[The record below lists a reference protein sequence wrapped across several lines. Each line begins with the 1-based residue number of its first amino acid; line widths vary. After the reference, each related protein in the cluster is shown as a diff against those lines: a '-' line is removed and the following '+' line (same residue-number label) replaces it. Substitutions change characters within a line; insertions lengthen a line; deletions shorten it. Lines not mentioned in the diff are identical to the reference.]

1 MNSDIVIFSVLD
13 SRMSFAIYR
22 TAKLGSFGEIGG
34 SLSHTYRTR
43 PTSNADENK
52 AHLNEH
58 SLQTYNSCFEA
69 IKNSLPEK
77 RRKNAVL
84 TIEHLITASPD
95 WSGWNTEKEAEF
107 FDKSLEFVKQKYGS
121 ENVIAHSI
129 HRDETT
135 PHLIVYV
142 TPIDEKG
149 GLNAKKWL
157 GGRAKLSQTQTEFA
171 NKIKHLGLERGLENS
186 KARHKTI
193 KEFYAEIEKPTPK
206 LEEKKYE
213 IEPINYDLI
222 PKMGLLE
229 TTSSFNKKLEASYKE
244 IHFNYENLILRL
256 KNEQHENLK
265 ETVNSYEKKLVENGL
280 KLEKLSNEN
289 QRLKADKKLI
299 TQGFEKKIEL
309 LEKEKLEVINDKL
322 MSLREFDSF
331 SELKKIDPRAFQRL
345 EIDVV
350 NVVNQHKNA
359 REAERKAEAEKNY
372 REQQCIENERRAAL
386 KQKEDDHKAWLFNR
400 VLKRKEGDFAHD
412 LTAVSVKSQN
422 PSEKAAIAELL
433 QFRKSAKPTLEVKG
447 FKSYLA
453 ELEQG
458 DLSRLPQL
466 KKAIEWSTSKGLL
479 QTIPNLEMTVDWNDQ
494 NVEKVVFYA
503 FENISNVVEQQ
514 LEKTKYSE
522 VEKIKK
528 LADFGDFVREKTDSL
543 YSDYLKTYLMPQHKR
558 EFESK
563 EHLEAM
569 RKVDPNYMRGI
580 SSHNESEPEKPK
592 PKQSRGNDFFM

>member
-479 QTIPNLEMTVDWNDQ
+479 ETIPNLEMDVDWDDAK
-494 NVEKVVFYA
+494 VEKVVFYA
-503 FENISNVVEQQ
+503 FENISQVVEKE

-522 VEKIKK
+522 IDKIQK
-528 LADFGDFVREKTDSL
+528 LAEFGDFIREKTDSL
-543 YSDYLKTYLMPQHKR
+543 YSDYLQTRLKPSYER
-558 EFESK
+558 EVQRK
-563 EHLEAM
+563 EHLETM
-569 RKVDPNYMRGI
+569 RKIDPNYMRAN
-580 SSHNESEPEKPK
+580 SYSEPELDKQ
-592 PKQSRGNDFFM
+592 KQSRGNDFSM

>member
-1 MNSDIVIFSVLD
+1 MAY
-13 SRMSFAIYR
+13 AIYR

-43 PTSNADENK
+43 NTPNADENK

-69 IKNSLPEK
+69 IKNSIPEK

-84 TIEHLITASPD
+84 CIEHLITTSPD
-95 WSGWNTEKEAEF
+95 WSGWGTEKEQEF
-107 FDKSLEFVKQKYGS
+107 FDQSLEFVKQKYGS

-157 GGRAKLSQTQTEFA
+157 GGRAKLSQTQTDFA
-171 NKIKHLGLERGLENS
+171 NAVKHFGIERGLENS

-193 KEFYAEIEKPTPK
+193 KQFYAVVNEPTPK

-222 PKMGLLE
+222 PKMGFFD
-229 TTSSFNKKLEASYKE
+229 TTSGFNKKLEASYE
-244 IHFNYENLILRL
+244 DIYLNYENQVLRL
-256 KNEQHENLK
+256 KDKHHNELK
-265 ETVNSYEKKLVENGL
+265 EKVNSYEKKLLDSRL
-280 KLEKLSNEN
+280 KIEKLSNEN
-289 QRLKADKKLI
+289 QRLKSDKKLI
-299 TQGFEKKIEL
+299 TEGFEKKIEL
-309 LEKEKLEVINDKL
+309 LEKEKNEIANDKL

-331 SELKKIDPRAFQRL
+331 SQLKKIDPRTFQRL
-345 EIDVV
+345 EMDVV

-372 REQQCIENERRAAL
+372 REQQRIENERLAAL
-386 KQKEDDHKAWLFNR
+386 KKKEDDHKAWLFNR
-400 VLKRKEGDFAHD
+400 VLERKEGALAHD
-412 LTAVSVKSQN
+412 LTAVSAKSQN
-422 PSEKAAIAELL
+422 EIEKSAIAELL
-433 QFRKSAKPTLEVKG
+433 EFRKSEKTALKIDHFEPRLQSIK
-447 FKSYLA
+447 A
-453 ELEQG
+453 G
-458 DLSRLPQL
+458 DLSRLHEF
-466 KKAIEWSTSKGLL
+466 KSAIEWSTSEGLTETML
-479 QTIPNLEMTVDWNDQ
+479 RLEMKINWDDPKFEKDVFHVLE
-494 NVEKVVFYA
+494 NVSQVIEK
-503 FENISNVVEQQ
+503 E

-528 LADFGDFVREKTDSL
+528 LAEFGDFVREKTDSL
-543 YSDYLKTYLMPQHKR
+543 YSDYLKTYLVPQHKR
-558 EFESK
+558 ELESK

-569 RKVDPNYMRGI
+569 RKIDPNYMKGN
-580 SSHNESEPEKPK
+580 SFHSETEPQKPK
-592 PKQSRGNDFFM
+592 PKGNDFSM

>member
-1 MNSDIVIFSVLD
+1 
-13 SRMSFAIYR
+13 MSFAIYR

-43 PTSNADENK
+43 PTPNADENK
-52 AHLNEH
+52 AYLNEH
-58 SLQTYNSCFEA
+58 SLKTYNECFEA
-69 IKNSLPEK
+69 IKNSIPEK

-95 WSGWNTEKEAEF
+95 WDGWNTAKETEF
-107 FDKSLEFVKQKYGS
+107 FDKSLEFVKKKYGS

-171 NKIKHLGLERGLENS
+171 NEVKYLGLNRGLENS
-186 KARHKTI
+186 KARHKRI

-213 IEPINYDLI
+213 IQPINYDFI
-222 PKMGLLE
+222 PKMGLFE
-229 TTSSFNKKLEASYKE
+229 TTSSFNKKLEANYEE
-244 IHFNYENLILRL
+244 IHFNYENQALEL
-256 KNEQHENLK
+256 KVEHQKQLQAVV
-265 ETVNSYEKKLVENGL
+265 TSYETKLVESRL

-289 QRLKADKKLI
+289 ERLKADKKLI
-299 TQGFEKKIEL
+299 TKGFEKKIEF
-309 LEKEKLEVINDKL
+309 LEKEKTAINNDKL

-331 SELKKIDPRAFQRL
+331 SELKKVDFQAYQQLKAKSFDVVHEHKLTKETERSAQLERQHRERERL
-345 EIDVV
+345 EME
-350 NVVNQHKNA
+350 H
-359 REAERKAEAEKNY
+359 
-372 REQQCIENERRAAL
+372 RAAL
-386 KQKEDDHKAWLFNR
+386 QKKVDQHSAWVSQR
-400 VLKRKEGDFAHD
+400 AIERKEGAFAHD
-412 LTAVSVKSQN
+412 LKVVSASSENQ
-422 PSEKAAIAELL
+422 SEKAAIAELL
-433 QFRKSAKPTLEVKG
+433 DFRKSAKPTFEVKN
-447 FKSYLA
+447 FERYLA
-453 ELEQG
+453 EIQHG
-458 DLSRLPQL
+458 DLSRLSQL
-466 KKAIEWSTSKGLL
+466 RSAIEWSTSNGLL
-479 QTIPNLEMTVDWNDQ
+479 ETIPNLEMKVDWDDPKLERN
-494 NVEKVVFYA
+494 VFYVL
-503 FENISNVVEQQ
+503 ENISQVVEKE

-543 YSDYLKTYLMPQHKR
+543 YSEYLKTYLMPQHKR

-563 EHLEAM
+563 EYLEAM

-580 SSHNESEPEKPK
+580 SSHNESEPQ
-592 PKQSRGNDFFM
+592 KQKLNRDNDLSM